1 MRTLSSLLSILL
13 LAFGA
18 IAFAQDEENQE
29 AQEGDVVEIQMITD
43 GANFYFEPAGVAVEP
58 GTTIRWTLVSGTHDT
73 TSYSADNDRPQRIPE
88 GAEGWSSPILN
99 EEGATF
105 EVTLTEEG
113 VYDYFCT
120 PHEALGMV
128 GRIVVGD
135 AEAYPAQDEA
145 QLNFPAAAEALPSVD
160 AILADDDG
168 RVTYEENQNASE

>member
-18 IAFAQDEENQE
+18 IAFAQDEENGE
-29 AQEGDVVEIQMITD
+29 AQEGDVVEIEMITE
-43 GANFYFEPAGVAVEP
+43 GGNYYFEPVGVVVEP
-58 GTTIRWTLVSGTHDT
+58 GTTIRWILVSDMHDT

-88 GAEGWSSPILN
+88 GAEGWNSPIFT

-128 GRIVVGD
+128 GRIIVGD
-135 AEAYPAQDEA
+135 PEAYPAQDEA
-145 QLNFPAAAEALPSVD
+145 QLDVPAAAEALPSVD

-168 RVTYEENQNASE
+168 RLTFEETQNTGD